1 MKATACCDV
10 KERAMQSLR
19 PLALAAGTIGVIW
32 SSPAAAEDW
41 ATPITAA
48 QKSLANAGVNLSFGV
63 TEFGQGLAAGDGNY
77 GVQFGGKADVLLGL
91 DGGRLGLWNGF
102 GVSAHLEQEFGQNAN
117 MQGDGSIVPVN
128 TALALPLLGGSTTD
142 LSLNVS
148 QKFGDNVSVSL
159 GKFNM
164 LDKLAATPLIG
175 GGGETTFWNL
185 GLAAPI
191 SGVTP
196 AYILGGILS
205 VKTTPATF
213 TLMVYDPRTA
223 QDPHVVDHPFAEGA
237 TTSLSATIPVP
248 LFGLSGFHTFRV
260 AYSSATGLDF
270 DTVGEL
276 LLPTGSGAVDTKQG
290 YYYGSYAFQQFLWQ
304 DPDKPNK
311 GWGLFGQIA
320 VSDGNPNPVSTSVFL
335 GLGGSTPGR
344 LDDRWGVAWF
354 DYMFSPQLETA
365 LNTALAAIGQGLRD
379 EKGLET
385 YYDMA
390 IADHIRFGPDAQVIW
405 PGTLGKATAI
415 FLGARARLVF

>member
-1 MKATACCDV
+1 
-10 KERAMQSLR
+10 MQSLR
-19 PLALAAGTIGVIW
+19 RIALVAGTIGFVGV
-32 SSPAAAEDW
+32 SPAAADDW
-41 ATPITAA
+41 AAPITAV
-48 QKSLANAGVNLSFGV
+48 QKSLADAGVNLGGGV
-63 TEFGQGLAAGDGNY
+63 TGFGQGLAAGDGTY
-77 GVQFGGKADVLLGL
+77 GIRFGGKADVLLGL

-102 GVSAHLEQEFGQNAN
+102 GVSAHFEQEFGQNAN

-128 TALALPLLGGSTTD
+128 AALAFPLLTGSTTD

-148 QKFGDNVSVSL
+148 QKFGDNVTISL

-164 LDKLAATPLIG
+164 LDVAARTPLLG

-191 SGVTP
+191 TGVTP
-196 AYILGGILS
+196 AYLLGGILS

-213 TLMVYDPRTA
+213 TLMVYDPRDA
-223 QDPHVVDHPFAEGA
+223 HDVNVVEHPFAEGA

-248 LFGLSGFHTFRV
+248 LGGLSGFHTLRV

-276 LLPTGSGAVDTKQG
+276 LLPSGSGTVDTKQG

-304 DPDKPNK
+304 DPDNPSR
-311 GWGLFGQIA
+311 GWGLFGQFE
-320 VSDGNPNPVSTSVFL
+320 STDGNPNPVSAMVFL

-354 DYMFSPQLETA
+354 DYMFSRHLE
-365 LNTALAAIGQGLRD
+365 TALAAIGQGLRD
-379 EKGLET
+379 EKGLEA
-385 YYDMA
+385 YYDTP

-405 PGTLGKATAI
+405 PGTPGKATAI
-415 FLGARARLVF
+415 FLGARGRLVF

>member
-1 MKATACCDV
+1 
-10 KERAMQSLR
+10 MQSLR
-19 PLALAAGTIGVIW
+19 RLALVAGTIGVVW
-32 SSPAAAEDW
+32 ASPAAAEDW
-41 ATPITAA
+41 ATPITAV
-48 QKSLANAGVNLSFGV
+48 QKSLADAGVNLGFGV
-63 TEFGQGLAAGDGNY
+63 TEFGQGLAAGDGTH
-77 GVQFGGKADVLLGL
+77 GIPFGGKVDVLLGL

-128 TALALPLLGGSTTD
+128 TALALPLLGGTTTD

-148 QKFGDNVSVSL
+148 QKFGDNVSISL

-175 GGGETTFWNL
+175 GGGEATFWNL

-196 AYILGGILS
+196 AYLLGGILS

-213 TLMVYDPRTA
+213 TLMVYDPRSA
-223 QDPHVVDHPFAEGA
+223 QDPHVVDHPFAQG
-237 TTSLSATIPVP
+237 TTTNLSATIPVP
-248 LFGLSGFHTFRV
+248 LGGLSGFHTFRV
-260 AYSSATGLDF
+260 AYSSATGLDL

-276 LLPTGSGAVDTKQG
+276 LLPSGSGAVDTKQG

-304 DPDKPNK
+304 DPDNPSR
-311 GWGLFGQIA
+311 GWGLFGQFEA
-320 VSDGNPNPVSTSVFL
+320 SDGNPNPVSAMVFV

-354 DYMFSPQLETA
+354 DYMFSSHLKTG
-365 LNTALAAIGQGLRD
+365 LAAIGQGLRD
-379 EKGLET
+379 EIGLEA

-405 PGTLGKATAI
+405 PGTPGKATAI